1 MNDISIILTALILA
15 WVVTRLS
22 SRYSRKV
29 NNPNQT
35 PISSSVGVIEQ
46 KYREEG
52 GSARKTYPAIVLQDY
67 DGTCLNLRLTNW
79 AVYEDLYEGDRI
91 QVNHRD
97 GQAMQIHVQQR
108 GENYTAAQTVH
119 SAPARFRRSYVSNT
133 TLYRHTVYAEF
144 VTEDGETLT
153 LRPPTGWAPPRKNT
167 RGTLSWH
174 GEHLDFWSDEHD
186 SH

>member
-1 MNDISIILTALILA
+1 MNAFTIFLTAIAMAVIVIL
-15 WVVTRLS
+15 LS
-22 SRYSRKV
+22 SLFGMKV
-29 NNPNQT
+29 NNPNKV
-35 PISSSVGVIEQ
+35 PLSSSMGVIEK
-46 KYREEG
+46 KYRDISG
-52 GSARKTYPAIVLQDY
+52 AAHKAYPAIVLRDY
-67 DGTCLNLRLTNW
+67 DGTSRKLQLQSW

-97 GQAMQIHVQQR
+97 WLAVEIIVQHR
-108 GENYTAAQTVH
+108 GDNYAAAQAVRT
-119 SAPARFRRSYVSNT
+119 APARFRRSYVSNT